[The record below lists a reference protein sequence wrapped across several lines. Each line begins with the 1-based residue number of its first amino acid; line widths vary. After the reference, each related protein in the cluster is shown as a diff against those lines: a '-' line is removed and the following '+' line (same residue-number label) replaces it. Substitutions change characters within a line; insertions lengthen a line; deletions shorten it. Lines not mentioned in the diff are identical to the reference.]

1 MIHRPPRL
9 SYNMAQGV
17 GSEPSSQRR
26 TIPDQSASASPA
38 EKSQLQAP
46 AQSTGENQAVVLDE
60 GYERLV
66 FTDPVAFKCLEEDP
80 STVLVER
87 RCTLI
92 GYVTYIVEQWAC
104 SRVHPTFV
112 INTYTGDPSH
122 TAVAGVLKVPKDE
135 QLWSPRLKVY
145 FNTMAQPHTRKRETP
160 WGLLMVTNL
169 SSFPSSLTVIDIPE
183 GDVRKYR
190 EDFVVNENLKRLG
203 CSGRAGLN
211 LKQPTPAT
219 EAKFYQLYR
228 TSERVPLFNAVI
240 GLVKLCQMALSVFDK
255 LASEYIDGLLCDVTE
270 RAINDWWT
278 DIGTEL
284 FNIEPSD
291 GILGPTTVS
300 ALLGT
305 LMGARN
311 RLHTWGAP
319 VSKDAFDIENL
330 KRGIGS
336 FQKAL
341 KLEKT
346 RRLDRQTLDKLH
358 RVTAKAASGEGWAV
372 PRAVKSTVAEL
383 GGKGGEMVMGI
394 VGGRDKAGIS
404 EVETLDIDRFVQLV
418 SGERSKWLWHGK
430 LRKSYTDPFRH
441 DAGEDEMAFSR
452 EAWSSR
458 RKDTCSPFTSARPSL
473 ETEQSWKHLET
484 PVSADSKEQQLK
496 YALKKTVSGR
506 VSDARAG
513 LGRFRDAVGLPAL
526 RSHQH
531 HKQLKETIDTDTD
544 VPDQQATDVALTFPG
559 TKGRLEGVKSL
570 GDEARVSGTTN
581 LDKSRPELLSSPS
594 DPVPTSEPGR
604 GSTEFQ
610 SHLPQANEKS
620 QGQLLTDYLT
630 PEPRVSS
637 GTLDELS
644 HKKDPTYEPLILTR
658 VLRRVP
664 SCPSSLAED
673 PVSNFQARSVRH
685 LSFSAVEE
693 AMLSRHSIDD
703 LEPADPE
710 SDNTIVDRILYED
723 MRIDDERALA
733 TKIVN
738 LDMNTSAWVESQVV
752 AAEGIDITAF
762 NRLKELDSAY
772 QNKYAEYQA
781 LQRSSTELVSTESQN
796 LLEGSKRLETLGAKL
811 DYELNSLQS
820 KVEEVE
826 GGLIDY
832 EHQIGALESRLREL
846 LKAEE
851 QSGAPWLKWAKWFWN
866 GGT

>member
-1 MIHRPPRL
+1 
-9 SYNMAQGV
+9 MAQGV

-228 TSERVPLFNAVI
+228 TSER
-240 GLVKLCQMALSVFDK
+240 
-255 LASEYIDGLLCDVTE
+255 
-270 RAINDWWT
+270 
-278 DIGTEL
+278 
-284 FNIEPSD
+284 PSD

-772 QNKYAEYQA
+772 QNKYAEYQRYKEA
-781 LQRSSTELVSTESQN
+781 RAKLGFYGKARFGLK
-796 LLEGSKRLETLGAKL
+796 GSKTA
-811 DYELNSLQS
+811 
-820 KVEEVE
+820 
-826 GGLIDY
+826 
-832 EHQIGALESRLREL
+832 
-846 LKAEE
+846 
-851 QSGAPWLKWAKWFWN
+851 
-866 GGT
+866 